1 MKKAIL
7 SIQFYDKEGH
17 VINTEVY
24 ENYYIP
30 NTGDAVNNP
39 KESAT
44 TYYVTQKEYYFD
56 NELERCHVIIYAK
69 AKF

>member
-7 SIQFYDKEGH
+7 TIQFYDKSDN
-17 VINTEVY
+17 VINTEAY
-24 ENYYIP
+24 ETYYIP
-30 NTGDAVNNP
+30 NIGDAVNNP
-39 KESAT
+39 KEGST

>member
-7 SIQFYDKEGH
+7 SIIFYDKSDS
-17 VINTEVY
+17 VINSEVY
-24 ENYYIP
+24 ETYYIP
-30 NTGDAVNNP
+30 NIGDAVNNL
-39 KESAT
+39 KVGAT